1 MIIIIIAIVIIIILA
16 FWFIRKQFVKC
27 NRLDEN
33 YHHHNVSIVNYTELY
48 RQQLSSQR
56 HSTVLV
62 KKSTIHGYITEHLY
76 GDKIIFSLEEGEQR
90 SARDHDGYGMRHILY
105 RHQKDLG
112 ITSGKELIDLL
123 KSLRLDKISEEIEN
137 KIALYYDYDYY
148 KKNHHLKVVLGSEIN
163 YKTKSRTIIT
173 AYPKFNQN
181 SVSVLNRKNHL
192 NRPQSSY
199 RSSYNYNYQ

>member
-16 FWFIRKQFVKC
+16 FWFIRNR

-62 KKSTIHGYITEHLY
+62 KKSTIHGYITENLD
-76 GDKIIFSLEEGEQR
+76 GVEIIFSLEEGEQR
-90 SARDHDGYGMRHILY
+90 SARDDDGYGMRHILH
-105 RHQKDLG
+105 RHQKDLR
-112 ITSGKELIDLL
+112 ITSGKELINLL
-123 KSLRLDKISEEIEN
+123 KSLRLDKSERETKN
-137 KIALYYDYDYY
+137 KITLYYDYDYY

-173 AYPKFNQN
+173 AYPKFKQN
-181 SVSVLNRKNHL
+181 SFRKNHL

>member
-16 FWFIRKQFVKC
+16 FWFIRNR

-33 YHHHNVSIVNYTELY
+33 YHHHHNVGIVNYTELY

-62 KKSTIHGYITEHLY
+62 KKSTIHGYITENLD
-76 GDKIIFSLEEGEQR
+76 GVEIIFSLEEGEQR
-90 SARDHDGYGMRHILY
+90 SARDDDGYGMRHILH
-105 RHQKDLG
+105 RHQKDLR
-112 ITSGKELIDLL
+112 ITSGKELINLL
-123 KSLRLDKISEEIEN
+123 KSLRLDKSERETKN
-137 KIALYYDYDYY
+137 KITLYYDYDYY

-173 AYPKFNQN
+173 AYPKFKQN
-181 SVSVLNRKNHL
+181 IFSVLNRKNHL
-192 NRPQSSY
+192 NRPQSSF

>member
-16 FWFIRKQFVKC
+16 FWFIRNR

-33 YHHHNVSIVNYTELY
+33 YHHHNVSIVNYTELYRQQLRSQRLYLHNLSIVNYPELY

-148 KKNHHLKVVLGSEIN
+148 KKNHHLKV
-163 YKTKSRTIIT
+163 
-173 AYPKFNQN
+173 
-181 SVSVLNRKNHL
+181 
-192 NRPQSSY
+192 PQ
-199 RSSYNYNYQ
+199 